1 MRIRHTPQLPVRCY
15 TTAYLT
21 IAFLA
26 VLSMLTLAASQDALA
41 QGCAMCQ
48 TLFPSENATLVQG
61 MLRSAFFLMAM
72 PFVVFGSIAGC
83 IFYRYWK
90 MNRSSRAE
98 GAIVHSQVMSIPK
111 EERP

>member
-1 MRIRHTPQLPVRCY
+1 MRIRLTPRWPARFY
-15 TTAYLT
+15 TTAYMT
-21 IAFLA
+21 IAYLL
-26 VLSMLTLAASQDALA
+26 VLSMLTLGASQDALA

-61 MLRSAFFLMAM
+61 MLRSAFFLMTM

-83 IFYRYWK
+83 IFYQYWK

-98 GAIVHSQVMSIPK
+98 GTILPFEVLSTPK
-111 EERP
+111 EEQS

>member
-1 MRIRHTPQLPVRCY
+1 MRTRLTTHLPARFHTTL
-15 TTAYLT
+15 YLT
-21 IAFLA
+21 IAYPLM
-26 VLSMLTLAASQDALA
+26 LSMLTLAVSEDALA

-61 MLRSAFFLMAM
+61 MLHSAFFLMAM

-90 MNRSSRAE
+90 TNRSSRAE
-98 GAIVHSQVMSIPK
+98 GTILPFQVLSTPK
-111 EERP
+111 EEQP

>member
-1 MRIRHTPQLPVRCY
+1 MRIRLTAQLLARFY
-15 TTAYLT
+15 ATAYLT
-21 IAFLA
+21 IGYLL
-26 VLSMLTLAASQDALA
+26 VSSMLALAASPDALA

-61 MLRSAFFLMAM
+61 MLRSAFFLMTM

-83 IFYRYWK
+83 IFYQYWK

-98 GAIVHSQVMSIPK
+98 GTILPFQVLSTPK
-111 EERP
+111 EEGP

>member
-1 MRIRHTPQLPVRCY
+1 MRIRLTPQLPVRFY

-21 IAFLA
+21 IVYLL

-48 TLFPSENATLVQG
+48 TLFPSENAILVQG

-72 PFVVFGSIAGC
+72 PFVVFGSIAGF

-90 MNRSSRAE
+90 MNRSSRA
-98 GAIVHSQVMSIPK
+98 GGTILPVQVLSTPK
-111 EERP
+111 GEQP